1 MAKSLRD
8 RVRERANG
16 CCEYCHLPQ
25 PYVRERFQIEH
36 VIAQQHRGGD
46 DPDNLALA
54 CVRCN
59 LHKGPN
65 VAGYDSLTKL
75 LVPLYNPR
83 RELWH
88 EHFAWAGARIEGR
101 TPTGRTTV
109 ALLNMNA
116 PQRVSLREAL
126 LEEGVLPRD

>member
-1 MAKSLRD
+1 MAKGLHD
-8 RVRERANG
+8 RVRERAKG
-16 CCEYCHLPQ
+16 RCEYCHLPQ
-25 PYVRERFQIEH
+25 AYIRERFQIEH

-65 VAGYDSLTKL
+65 VAGYDPLTNV

-83 RELWH
+83 RDVWD
-88 EHFAWAGARIEGR
+88 EHFAWGGARVDGL
-101 TPTGRTTV
+101 TPIGRTTV
-109 ALLNMNA
+109 AILNMNA
-116 PQRVSLREAL
+116 AQRVALREAL
-126 LEEGVLPRD
+126 LEEGVLLGD